1 MRHNTQSL
9 RAAVTASL
17 MLLAIAGA
25 VVAGPIEDGE
35 AARDRKD
42 YATALRL
49 FRSLAEQGDPTAQE
63 HLGVM
68 YENGQGLPQDYA
80 EAVLWYRRAAGQG
93 LPRNELAMI
102 STRGSDAAVAA
113 PTPRAPPRLLLEINI
128 GKPLP
133 VGVADDEASVRPLD
147 GPGRREAALS
157 ATLSVR
163 EPARRQPK
171 WRLRGSITKARGCWG
186 DASLLRLVHH

>member
-1 MRHNTQSL
+1 MRHNTQLL
-9 RAAVTASL
+9 RAAVTESL
-17 MLLAIAGA
+17 MLVVIAGA

-113 PTPRAPPRLLLEINI
+113 PTPPRASPVPPRNRRRRAPARW
-128 GKPLP
+128 
-133 VGVADDEASVRPLD
+133 RR
-147 GPGRREAALS
+147 GR
-157 ATLSVR
+157 
-163 EPARRQPK
+163 
-171 WRLRGSITKARGCWG
+171 
-186 DASLLRLVHH
+186 